1 MLFQKPT
8 ICNKTAHTII
18 ASQCITIPSARAANT
33 AAERQ
38 TKPII
43 IVEITF
49 NETIFY
55 SNTCFQSTAQ

>member
-33 AAERQ
+33 GDLK